1 MMITSTTGGKQ
12 MGVRVS
18 LKALRV
24 NENLTQAEAAEK
36 IGVSLDK
43 WASWEMKKSFPD
55 VRDVYNIERAFNV
68 QYQDIIFL

>member
-1 MMITSTTGGKQ
+1 

-24 NENLTQAEAAEK
+24 NKEMTQAEAAELV
-36 IGVSLDK
+36 GVSVDK
-43 WASWEMKKSFPD
+43 WASWEAKKTFPD
-55 VRDVYNIERAFNV
+55 VRDVMNIEKAFEV